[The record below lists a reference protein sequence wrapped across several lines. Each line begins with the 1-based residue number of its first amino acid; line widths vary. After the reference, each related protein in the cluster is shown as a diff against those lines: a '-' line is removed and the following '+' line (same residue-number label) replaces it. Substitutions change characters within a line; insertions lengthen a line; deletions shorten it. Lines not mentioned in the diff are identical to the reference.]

1 LLAADGLVAGL
12 ILCSNQRDTPL
23 GIELNYGLVADN
35 AAQLVTIAR
44 QENVFFVQ
52 ASDEQEIRFA
62 LRSVDDWRLQ
72 PLCLKDLKQQN
83 IFGLYCSSIKSCR
96 KIIFSILSFIIFRKW
111 PY

>member
-1 LLAADGLVAGL
+1 MEVLLAADGLVAGL

-62 LRSVDDWRLQ
+62 LRCAQSMIGVYNR
-72 PLCLKDLKQQN
+72 CA
-83 IFGLYCSSIKSCR
+83 
-96 KIIFSILSFIIFRKW
+96 
-111 PY
+111 